1 MVLEASA
8 RRKEKTMPFFFF
20 FTAARRQLDQ
30 AGWRPISEDRDKIR
44 SDCQGPAEFLCFR
57 CAPSTSFDALTVAP
71 LHASIGEAMV

>member
-8 RRKEKTMPFFFF
+8 RRREKTMPFFF

-30 AGWRPISEDRDKIR
+30 AGRRPISERRDKIR
-44 SDCQGPAEFLCFR
+44 SDRQGPAEFLCFR
-57 CAPSTSFDALTVAP
+57 CAPSTSFDALTDAP